1 MEMHIPALQSFKLL
15 QHFLAKD
22 LLELVTI
29 ETAEAS
35 IKVWSFSKLVFSTV
49 LVLHYFNAGEKSSSL
64 YCK

>member
-15 QHFLAKD
+15 QHFLGKD

-35 IKVWSFSKLVFSTV
+35 IKVQELLKIGIQ
-49 LVLHYFNAGEKSSSL
+49 HRFNATLLQCRREV
-64 YCK
+64 